1 MYCKQCKYCMCTTI
15 ILAKRILR
23 YLVSMISISFHSN
36 GYVKNI
42 NVLSNTS
49 MYNPYNE
56 IQPYFQSMVMGQ
68 IMVSFLCM
76 VFTEFDM
83 ERSRWS
89 MDHKLNI
96 DSDLADSQTSLI
108 DNFKED
114 LYLCHYTLN
123 YFGIFEYQHWY
134 VTDMNWDIEFGFN
147 GGLQLS
153 SVSVIISK
161 IAQSTTTVPN
171 KSPIPSPKF
180 LKSVVDAKFKLTGEI
195 KDRMK
200 KVCGARNFSV
210 GLRNCEH
217 LANYIYCGKGESFQ
231 VSGDGILR
239 KLAFDYMA
247 ELTTNINSL
256 PVDLKDD

>member
-1 MYCKQCKYCMCTTI
+1 MC
-15 ILAKRILR
+15 
-23 YLVSMISISFHSN
+23 
-36 GYVKNI
+36 
-42 NVLSNTS
+42 
-49 MYNPYNE
+49 NPYNE
-56 IQPYFQSMVMGQ
+56 IQLYFQGMVMGH
-68 IMVSFLCM
+68 IMVSFLCIF
-76 VFTEFDM
+76 FTEFDL

-89 MDHKLNI
+89 IDHKLNI
-96 DSDLADSQTSLI
+96 DSDLAESQTLLI

-114 LYLCHYTLN
+114 LYLCHYTLY

-134 VTDMNWDIEFGFN
+134 VTDMNWEIEFGFN

-180 LKSVVDAKFKLTGEI
+180 RKSVVDAKFKLTGEI

-200 KVCGARNFSV
+200 KVCGARNFSL

-217 LANYIYCGKGESFQ
+217 LANYIYCGKWESFQ
-231 VSGDGILR
+231 VSRGILR
-239 KLAFDYMA
+239 QCAYNYMA
-247 ELTTNINSL
+247 EVTANVNIL
-256 PVDLKDD
+256 PLDLQNN